1 MHRRHPDLLVM
12 LIVTVLT
19 LVLSLSGLRS
29 GNVEYE
35 TLPLWMAPLG
45 ILMVLFVPGYGIVS
59 AMLPKVG
66 SEKTLLLSLGLSLSI
81 SVIGGLIL
89 NLTPWGLTVITQS
102 LLLCTISLLGLF
114 FAWHQRRTFD
124 RNFEMGVPTLEK
136 GNVIVFV
143 VAGLFLLVSVLMAY
157 QSSRQTETTF
167 TQLWAIPAVSEAGT
181 YQIQIGIRNEEKQSE
196 TYNLYMEVDGRR
208 LDEWPAIPLPAGG
221 EWVTV
226 YELYEKPS
234 RPIRISLYRI
244 SDLNEVYRWLRI
256 SPEAF
261 K

>member
-1 MHRRHPDLLVM
+1 MYRRHPDLLVM

-19 LVLSLSGLRS
+19 LLISLSMLRS
-29 GNVEYE
+29 GNMEYE

-45 ILMVLFVPGYGIVS
+45 ILMVLFIPGYAVVA

-81 SVIGGLIL
+81 NVVGGLVL
-89 NLTPWGLTVITQS
+89 NMTPWGLTVITQS
-102 LLLCTISLLGLF
+102 LWLCTISLLGLI

-124 RNFEMGVPTLEK
+124 RNFETGVPSLEK

-143 VAGLFLLVSVLMAY
+143 VAGLFLLISVFMAY
-157 QSSRQTETTF
+157 QSSQQTETTF
-167 TQLWAIPAVSEAGT
+167 TQLWAIPAVSEEGS
-181 YQIQIGIRNEEKQSE
+181 YQIQIGIRNEEKQPE
-196 TYNLYMEVDGRR
+196 TYDLYMEVDGRR
-208 LDEWPAIPLPAGG
+208 LNEWPEIPLPAGG
-221 EWVTV
+221 EWVTI
-226 YELYEKPS
+226 YELSKKPNQ
-234 RPIRISLYRI
+234 PIRISLYRI